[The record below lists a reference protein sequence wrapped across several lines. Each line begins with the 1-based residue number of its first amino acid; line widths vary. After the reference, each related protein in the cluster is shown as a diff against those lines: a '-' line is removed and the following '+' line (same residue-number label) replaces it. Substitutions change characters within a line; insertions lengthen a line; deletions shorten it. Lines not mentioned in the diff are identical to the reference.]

1 MTKFNCNISKLCMLL
16 SMLRKINI
24 KIEKFEKYNLFIAK
38 NVEIDFCQSFYY
50 SIFKKRILPF
60 Y

>member
-1 MTKFNCNISKLCMLL
+1 
-16 SMLRKINI
+16 MLRKINI